1 MHVCQWK
8 SMKDATPSPISAIIS
23 LCNMGYLWKNVQSP
37 MNPTCT
43 APFKHSIVMAKP
55 TWRRARWSLHAWL
68 RLLRAVSQ
76 TCLFSRKHC
85 IVPDQPVLAQPI
97 NTRISPKQRK
107 VLLHM
112 RLNDSCHP
120 TKTSF
125 WSDQN
130 RQINRHPRCH
140 GMLFKDTHAETV
152 LNFYIKINGYLS
164 IRRLR
169 HEWKTDR

>member
-1 MHVCQWK
+1 MWTLKQLLYCQWK
-8 SMKDATPSPISAIIS
+8 SMEDATPSPVSAIIS

-55 TWRRARWSLHAWL
+55 TWRRYRWSLHAWL

-76 TCLFSRKHC
+76 TCLFSRKHR
-85 IVPDQPVLAQPI
+85 IVPNQPVLAQPI

-107 VLLHM
+107 VLLHV
-112 RLNDSCHP
+112 RLNDSCHL

-125 WSDQN
+125 WSDQTA
-130 RQINRHPRCH
+130 RWIDILDVTACYSKKHVLK
-140 GMLFKDTHAETV
+140 LF
-152 LNFYIKINGYLS
+152 S
-164 IRRLR
+164 ISI
-169 HEWKTDR
+169 